1 MAKLRYLLSQLR
13 SRLWVKPALTGL
25 GAVLWIEGALLISQ
39 YWRGEPWFEVDREV
53 LLSLL
58 QILASSMLTV
68 AIFAV
73 TAMVGA
79 YSAVTTTAT
88 PRASRLVMQDR
99 SSQNAL
105 ASFLSA
111 FIYAIVA
118 LVALS
123 AIPYGATG
131 RFALFVGYVLI
142 VAWVLVSFVRWV
154 DQVSKLGRVHDT
166 IGRVERAC
174 RESLL
179 NPSTSGCLG
188 AHIAPADVPASA
200 SGWALQSQKAGYV
213 QFVDMELL
221 NGLAEEHEMQLCLK
235 VRPGSFA
242 DLCRPLLVVEQGGDP
257 DEETAQRMLSAFH
270 VGDERHVESD
280 PRFGFIMLSEIAD
293 RALSPGINDPG
304 TAIAVIGCQVRL
316 LQEWAGMD
324 AAKQEVK
331 FDRLKIIPLQA
342 LDLMDDAFTAIARD
356 GAGMVEVGTR
366 LQKAFHSLHASGH
379 PGLQAAAR
387 LHSEL
392 ALEQALQK
400 LPTNYHQKL
409 VRELALA
416 SSRA

>member
-13 SRLWVKPALTGL
+13 TRLWVKPALTGL
-25 GAVLWIEGALLISQ
+25 GAVLWIEGAYLVSQ
-39 YWRGEPWFEVDREV
+39 HWRDEPWFEVDREV

-179 NPSTSGCLG
+179 TPSSSGSLG
-188 AHIAPADVPASA
+188 AHIAPADVPV
-200 SGWALQSQKAGYV
+200 SGWALKSQKAGYI

-221 NGLAEEHEMQLCLK
+221 NTVAEENHMQFCLK
-235 VRPGSFA
+235 VRPGSFS
-242 DLCRPLLVVEQGGDP
+242 DVCRPLLLVEHGGNP
-257 DEETAQRMLSAFH
+257 DEETAQRMLSAFQ
-270 VGDERHVESD
+270 VGDERHLETD

-324 AAKQEVK
+324 SARQEVK

-356 GAGMVEVGTR
+356 GAGMVEVEIR

-400 LPTNYHQKL
+400 LPTTYHQKL

-416 SSRA
+416 SSHA